1 MPAQFKLEHVI
12 DSLTMSEETV
22 ARRRTLRQLTGL
34 HLPVNEAQHAWERI
48 MDHKWYLGERL
59 GRDVG
64 LRVAAVD
71 YFDNIAPVQHIQRH
85 RSGSSIPARLPM
97 MQSLSR

>member
-1 MPAQFKLEHVI
+1 MPIQFRLENVI
-12 DSLTMSEETV
+12 DALGVSSPAL
-22 ARRRTLRQLTGL
+22 AKQRTLHQLAGVN
-34 HLPVNEAQHAWERI
+34 LPMREAQHAWERI

-71 YFDNIAPVQHIQRH
+71 YFENIAPTSHTRNWNF
-85 RSGSSIPARLPM
+85 SGKLPARLPM
-97 MQSLSR
+97 MQPLSR

>member
-1 MPAQFKLEHVI
+1 MPIQFRLEHVI
-12 DSLTMSEETV
+12 DKLAAPAPALV
-22 ARRRTLRQLTGL
+22 KQRTLRELAGVK
-34 HLPVNEAQHAWERI
+34 LPVREAQHAWERI

-71 YFDNIAPVQHIQRH
+71 YFENIAPATQTR
-85 RSGSSIPARLPM
+85 RRNFRGGLPARLPM
-97 MQSLSR
+97 MQPLSR